1 MTGGGDGSFV
11 EWVAERLEPL
21 GEVRVK
27 RMFGGWGIYQ
37 RETFFAIVYDGRLF
51 LKTNDD
57 TQGRFESRGST
68 RFRPSER
75 QTMRRYWEVPADVLE
90 DADALLEWAAEAAR
104 AARGDER
111 EGPPRD

>member
-1 MTGGGDGSFV
+1 MSSVGDGSFV

-37 RETFFAIVYDGRLF
+37 GEIFFAIVHDDRLY
-51 LKTNDD
+51 LKTSDD
-57 TQGRFESRGST
+57 TRGRFESRGST
-68 RFRPSER
+68 RFRPTER
-75 QTMRRYWEVPADVLE
+75 QTLRRYWEVPADVLE

-111 EGPPRD
+111 EGSTRD